1 MAFLKRAESRRIVVD
16 MSAETDQNRYNSE
29 WRERLLR
36 DNLRN
41 IEALVESGTPLTP
54 GQVDIVKKSV
64 DAEEKA
70 ALQREEAAIPENDVW
85 VKTVSDLLA
94 ALGGIS
100 KQTLSR
106 WRKKTGAPLS
116 DPKKGHNVTA
126 WRRFAAAQNLIGDN
140 SSESLR
146 LRKLRAEAEEKELK
160 TALKKGELISR
171 ELVRQAWLEKTAA
184 AITNLRA
191 KLEKELPPL
200 LVGMEAP
207 DIQAALRQAVDEY
220 MRTLHDNKPTSI
232 TP

>member
-1 MAFLKRAESRRIVVD
+1 MSKSAESK
-16 MSAETDQNRYNSE
+16 YNSE
-29 WRERLLR
+29 WRSRLLR

-54 GQVDIVKKSV
+54 GQVEIVKKSV
-64 DAEEKA
+64 ESEEKA
-70 ALQREEAAIPENDVW
+70 ASLRGEEPDVYTKNVSELLRE
-85 VKTVSDLLA
+85 
-94 ALGGIS
+94 LGGIS
-100 KQTLSR
+100 RMTLTR
-106 WRKKTGAPLS
+106 WRKLQGAPID
-116 DPKKGHNVTA
+116 DPKKGCNITA
-126 WRRFAAAQNLIGDN
+126 WRRFASDQGLLNDGT
-140 SSESLR
+140 SESLR

-184 AITNLRA
+184 AVTNLRA

>member
-1 MAFLKRAESRRIVVD
+1 MGENRDVD
-16 MSAETDQNRYNSE
+16 KYNAE
-29 WRERLLR
+29 WREKLLR

-41 IEALVESGTPLTP
+41 IEMLVDSGTPLTP
-54 GQVDIVKKSV
+54 GQVEIVKKSV
-64 DAEEKA
+64 EANEKA
-70 ALQREEAAIPENDVW
+70 AIERVVDEGEEQW
-85 VKTVSDLLA
+85 VKKIGDLLS
-94 ALGGIS
+94 ALGGITA
-100 KQTLSR
+100 QTFSR
-106 WRKKTGAPLS
+106 WRRKKGAPIS
-116 DPKKGHNVTA
+116 DPKRGHNVTA
-126 WRRFAAAQNLIGDN
+126 WRRFAEEQHLMGDN

-184 AITNLRA
+184 AVTNLRA

>member
-1 MAFLKRAESRRIVVD
+1 MGENRDVD
-16 MSAETDQNRYNSE
+16 KYNAE
-29 WRERLLR
+29 WREKLLR

-41 IEALVESGTPLTP
+41 IEMLVDSGTPLTP
-54 GQVDIVKKSV
+54 GQVEIVKKSV
-64 DAEEKA
+64 EANEKA
-70 ALQREEAAIPENDVW
+70 AIERVVDEGEEQW
-85 VKTVSDLLA
+85 VKKIGDLLS
-94 ALGGIS
+94 ALGGITA
-100 KQTLSR
+100 QTFSR
-106 WRKKTGAPLS
+106 WRRKKGAPLS

-126 WRRFAAAQNLIGDN
+126 WRRFAEEQHLMGDN

-200 LVGMEAP
+200 LVGLEAP

>member
-1 MAFLKRAESRRIVVD
+1 MGENRDVD
-16 MSAETDQNRYNSE
+16 KYNAE
-29 WRERLLR
+29 WREKLLR

-41 IEALVESGTPLTP
+41 IEMLVDSGTPLTP
-54 GQVDIVKKSV
+54 GQVEIVKKSV
-64 DAEEKA
+64 EANEKA
-70 ALQREEAAIPENDVW
+70 AIERVVDEGEEQW
-85 VKTVSDLLA
+85 VKKIGDLLS
-94 ALGGIS
+94 ALGGITA
-100 KQTLSR
+100 QTFSR
-106 WRKKTGAPLS
+106 WRRKKGAPLS

-126 WRRFAAAQNLIGDN
+126 WRRFAEEQHLMGDN

>member
-1 MAFLKRAESRRIVVD
+1 MSKSAESK
-16 MSAETDQNRYNSE
+16 YNSE
-29 WRERLLR
+29 WRSRLLR

-54 GQVDIVKKSV
+54 GQVEIVKKSV
-64 DAEEKA
+64 DSEEKA
-70 ALQREEAAIPENDVW
+70 ASLRGEEEPDVYT
-85 VKTVSDLLA
+85 KNVSELMR

-100 KQTLSR
+100 RMTLTR
-106 WRKKTGAPLS
+106 WRKMQGAPID
-116 DPKKGHNVTA
+116 DPKKGCNITS
-126 WRRFAAAQNLIGDN
+126 WRRFASDQGLLNDGT
-140 SSESLR
+140 SESLR

-171 ELVRQAWLEKTAA
+171 ELVRQVWLEKTAA
-184 AITNLRA
+184 AVTNLRA

>member
-1 MAFLKRAESRRIVVD
+1 MGE
-16 MSAETDQNRYNSE
+16 NRDIDKYNAE
-29 WRERLLR
+29 WREKLLR

-41 IEALVESGTPLTP
+41 IEMLVDSGTPLTP
-54 GQVDIVKKSV
+54 GQVEIVKKSV
-64 DAEEKA
+64 EANEKA
-70 ALQREEAAIPENDVW
+70 AIERVVNEGEEQW
-85 VKTVSDLLA
+85 VKKIGDLLS
-94 ALGGIS
+94 ALGGITA
-100 KQTLSR
+100 QTFSR
-106 WRKKTGAPLS
+106 WRRKKGAPIS
-116 DPKKGHNVTA
+116 DPKRGHNVTA
-126 WRRFAAAQNLIGDN
+126 WRRFAEEQHLMGDN

>member
-1 MAFLKRAESRRIVVD
+1 MGENRDVD
-16 MSAETDQNRYNSE
+16 KYNAE
-29 WRERLLR
+29 WREKLLR

-41 IEALVESGTPLTP
+41 IEMLVDSGTPLTP
-54 GQVDIVKKSV
+54 GQVEIVKKSV
-64 DAEEKA
+64 EANEKA
-70 ALQREEAAIPENDVW
+70 AIERVANEGEEQW
-85 VKTVSDLLA
+85 VKKIGDLLN
-94 ALGGIS
+94 ALGGITA
-100 KQTLSR
+100 QTFSR
-106 WRKKTGAPLS
+106 WRRKKGAPIS
-116 DPKKGHNVTA
+116 DPKRGHNVTA
-126 WRRFAAAQNLIGDN
+126 WRRFAEEQHLMGDN

>member
-1 MAFLKRAESRRIVVD
+1 MGENRDVD
-16 MSAETDQNRYNSE
+16 KYNAE
-29 WRERLLR
+29 WREKLLR

-41 IEALVESGTPLTP
+41 IEMLVDSGTPLTP
-54 GQVDIVKKSV
+54 GQVEIVKKSV
-64 DAEEKA
+64 EANEKA
-70 ALQREEAAIPENDVW
+70 AIERVVNEGEEQW
-85 VKTVSDLLA
+85 VKKIGDLLS
-94 ALGGIS
+94 ALGGITA
-100 KQTLSR
+100 QTFSR
-106 WRKKTGAPLS
+106 WRRKKGAPIS
-116 DPKKGHNVTA
+116 DPKRGHNVTA
-126 WRRFAAAQNLIGDN
+126 WRRFAEEQHLMGDN

>member
-1 MAFLKRAESRRIVVD
+1 
-16 MSAETDQNRYNSE
+16 MSDKSDQNRYNSE

-70 ALQREEAAIPENDVW
+70 AIQREDEGEEVW
-85 VKTVSDLLA
+85 VKSVSDLLQ
-94 ALGGIS
+94 ALGGITRA
-100 KQTLSR
+100 TLAN
-106 WRKKTGAPLS
+106 WRKRSGAPLS

-126 WRRFAAAQNLIGDN
+126 WRRFAAAQHLIGDN
-140 SSESLR
+140 SSDSLR

-171 ELVRQAWLEKTAA
+171 ELVRQVWLEKTSA
-184 AITNLRA
+184 AIANLRS

-200 LVGMEAP
+200 LVGMDAP
-207 DIQAALRQAVDEY
+207 DIQAALRKAVDEY
-220 MRTLHDNKPTSI
+220 MHTLHDNKQTSL

>member
-1 MAFLKRAESRRIVVD
+1 MSKAEES
-16 MSAETDQNRYNSE
+16 SKYNSE
-29 WRERLLR
+29 WRSRLLR

-54 GQVDIVKKSV
+54 GQVEIVKKSV
-64 DAEEKA
+64 DSEEKA
-70 ALQREEAAIPENDVW
+70 ASLREEEEPEVYTKN
-85 VKTVSDLLA
+85 VSELMR

-100 KQTLSR
+100 RMTLTR
-106 WRKKTGAPLS
+106 WRKLQGAPID
-116 DPKKGHNVTA
+116 DPKKGCNITA
-126 WRRFAAAQNLIGDN
+126 WRRFASDQGLLNDGT
-140 SSESLR
+140 SESLR

>member
-1 MAFLKRAESRRIVVD
+1 
-16 MSAETDQNRYNSE
+16 MSDKSDQNRYNSE

-70 ALQREEAAIPENDVW
+70 AIQREDEGEEVW
-85 VKTVSDLLA
+85 VKSVSDLLQ
-94 ALGGIS
+94 ALGGITRA
-100 KQTLSR
+100 TLAN
-106 WRKKTGAPLS
+106 WRKRSGAPLS

-126 WRRFAAAQNLIGDN
+126 WRRFAAAQHLIGDN
-140 SSESLR
+140 SSDSLR

-171 ELVRQAWLEKTAA
+171 ELVRQVWLEKTSA
-184 AITNLRA
+184 AITNLRS

-200 LVGMEAP
+200 LVGMDAP
-207 DIQAALRQAVDEY
+207 DIQAALRKAVDEY
-220 MRTLHDNKPTSI
+220 MHTLHDNKQTSL

>member
-1 MAFLKRAESRRIVVD
+1 MVK
-16 MSAETDQNRYNSE
+16 MSEKPDQSRYNSE

-64 DAEEKA
+64 EAEEKA
-70 ALQREEAAIPENDVW
+70 AIKREEEGAEEVW
-85 VKTVSDLLA
+85 VKSVSDLLQ
-94 ALGGIS
+94 ALGGITRA
-100 KQTLSR
+100 TLAN
-106 WRKKTGAPLS
+106 WRKRSGAPIS
-116 DPKKGHNVTA
+116 DPKRGHNVTA
-126 WRRFAAAQNLIGDN
+126 WRRFAEEQHLMGDN

-207 DIQAALRQAVDEY
+207 DIQASLRQAVDEY